1 MRSSYT
7 CLDNRFLVGYI
18 RFLIS
23 SQYRLYL
30 KNNMVDYIEVKVRFY
45 LTESFA
51 PATFNLPS

>member
-23 SQYRLYL
+23 SQYKKKK
-30 KNNMVDYIEVKVRFY
+30 KNNMVDYIEVKGKFKSIKMF
-45 LTESFA
+45 EPASF
-51 PATFNLPS
+51 